1 MTTSRITSV
10 FIWSMF
16 FIYCGLFVFLCARPQ
31 LPASSAW
38 SLLAAWSILCSVYLL
53 IRHKFP
59 VRKGLICSVI
69 ISGLFLLSG
78 ITVFQPQFLITV
90 CCVFLSTCAVLSTYD
105 ARKECG
111 LVFFRNKTGLDLSKS
126 IGIGIAVG
134 LLWGILNYL
143 MMKTN
148 NPVAYGNPV
157 ESLLIAL
164 NPAILEE
171 IAFRA
176 VFAATCI
183 SCWDGYI
190 TRYRSFAIWIMM
202 IVPHALVH
210 TVENFRSSVIEGL
223 VSLVMLSLLFGL
235 PFTILQRK
243 RDLLS
248 AMIAHG
254 MVDFIRFM
262 IFGLPI

>member
-1 MTTSRITSV
+1 
-10 FIWSMF
+10 MF
-16 FIYCGLFVFLCARPQ
+16 FIYCGLFAVVCAKTELQ
-31 LPASSAW
+31 AGLTW
-38 SLLAAWSILCSVYLL
+38 SLLSVWSILCSVYLL
-53 IRHKFP
+53 IRHKLP
-59 VRKGLICSVI
+59 AKKGIICSVV

-78 ITVFQPQFLITV
+78 VNAFQPQFLITV
-90 CCVFLSTCAVLSTYD
+90 CCVFLSTCAVFSTYD
-105 ARKECG
+105 AWKECG

-126 IGIGIAVG
+126 IGIGIAIG
-134 LLWGILNYL
+134 LLWGLLNYL

-176 VFAATCI
+176 VFAAICI

-210 TVENFRSSVIEGL
+210 TVENFRSGVIEGL
-223 VSLVMLSLLFGL
+223 ITLTLLSVLFGL
-235 PFTILQRK
+235 PFAVLQRK

-254 MVDFIRFM
+254 VVDFVRFM
-262 IFGLPI
+262 IFGLPV